1 MFRDKESR
9 LPVLCLAWLLQA
21 TSTLSQVD
29 QKKRGQVFL
38 KKGLHL
44 LLLMPVWWRGN
55 SMSQLVSAF
64 GFATRM
70 VVVYP
75 PPCLAAASS
84 PLPTTNPSGVGVVVQ
99 LLPPFS

>member
-29 QKKRGQVFL
+29 QKKEVRFFS
-38 KKGLHL
+38 KKGCICTAAH
-44 LLLMPVWWRGN
+44 
-55 SMSQLVSAF
+55 AC
-64 GFATRM
+64 
-70 VVVYP
+70 VVAGKFDESVGKCLRLRYSHGSLYP